1 MKHTLSALVLS
12 LGLLAPTWAS
22 AQELGAKGDAIF
34 SVDRLMGIVGT
45 HRLIEVEGPPGE
57 IESDWTSISFGW
69 RAAPELSPF
78 DAPRFAF
85 DYLIIDHLSLGGSL
99 GYSSIAPDGDD
110 SPLGSNSD
118 YSQFLLAFR
127 AGYLHSFG
135 DVVAIWP
142 RGGLTY
148 HSWSFDEGSSVSGL
162 ALTLECPFTFSPT
175 RHFAFHVG
183 PTFDIDMFGEVDPQV
198 GPDQDWRYRAIG
210 LNAGILGWL

>member
-1 MKHTLSALVLS
+1 MKRTLSALVLS
-12 LGLLAPTWAS
+12 LGLSVPALAS
-22 AQELGAKGDAIF
+22 AQELGSKGDAIF

-45 HRLIEVEGPPGE
+45 HRVIETPVGDVET
-57 IESDWTSISFGW
+57 DWTSISFGW
-69 RAAPELSPF
+69 RATPEASPF
-78 DAPRFAF
+78 DVPRFAF
-85 DYLIIDHLSLGGSL
+85 DYLIIDHLSIGGSL
-99 GYSSIAPDGDD
+99 GYNSISFDGDD
-110 SPLGSNSD
+110 SLFGQD
-118 YSQFLLAFR
+118 ADFSQFLLAAR

-148 HSWSFDEGSSVSGL
+148 HSAGFDEGSSVSGL

-183 PTFDIDMFGEVDPQV
+183 PSVDFDMFGEIDPQT

-210 LNAGILGWL
+210 LNAGILGWF